1 MAPTKW
7 DSEQP
12 APNDESK
19 YSPVSS
25 MGPQRPV
32 RPGKGTPPVDP
43 AKRKALLRKIGSV
56 GKVPAEVTKKDGQTY
71 KDPYK

>member
-7 DSEQP
+7 DAEQP
-12 APNDESK
+12 TSPDESK

-25 MGPQRPV
+25 MGPQKPV
-32 RPGKGTPPVDP
+32 RPGKGPAPVDP
-43 AKRKALLRKIGSV
+43 VKRKALLRKIGSV
-56 GKVPAEVTKKDGQTY
+56 GKIPAEITKKDGQAY